1 MDHENMTSTQS
12 SQETRFSITHD
23 GKLVAVIVRKNH
35 PINGVEFVGGEEQ
48 PLQLGFH
55 EKKAGVV
62 LSPHLHSGEPRTIT
76 AIQEVLYIAKGKIRI
91 TYYTPVGEKIDSVD
105 LFEGDTVLQVGMA
118 HGIEIIED
126 ARIIEVKQG
135 PYHGTT
141 NVKIRVQ

>member
-1 MDHENMTSTQS
+1 MSALS
-12 SQETRFSITHD
+12 LQETRFSITY
-23 GKLVAVIVRKNH
+23 GGTLVAVIVRKDH
-35 PINGVEFVGGEEQ
+35 PVDNVEFVGSEEQ

-62 LSPHLHSGEPRTIT
+62 LFPHLHSGDPRTIT
-76 AIQEVLYIAKGKIRI
+76 AIQEVLYIVKGKIRI
-91 TYYTPVGEKIDSVD
+91 TYYTLDGKKIDSVD

-126 ARIIEVKQG
+126 ARVIEVKQG

-141 NVKIRVQ
+141 NVKVQVQ

>member
-1 MDHENMTSTQS
+1 MMSLRS
-12 SQETRFSITHD
+12 LQETRFSITYD
-23 GKLVAVIVRKNH
+23 GRLVAVIVRKDH
-35 PINGVEFVGGEEQ
+35 LVDTVEFVGGEEQ

-76 AIQEVLYIAKGKIRI
+76 TIQEVLYIARGKIRI
-91 TYYTPVGEKIDSVD
+91 TYYTPDGNKIDSVD
-105 LFEGDTVLQVGMA
+105 LFEGDTVLQVSMA
-118 HGIEIIED
+118 HGIEVIED

-141 NVKIRVQ
+141 NLKIRVQ